1 MSIHKLIVASR
12 FALSSS
18 LLSAFAVR
26 SMADDDGET
35 LGIIELEDNLADA
48 EKPPEL
54 PAGNYTGE
62 IQSVE
67 TAISGKGNEY
77 FAIAFKIAPS
87 EIPAE
92 LQDDFE
98 DGATLFYNRL
108 IKPKK
113 GDRRALY
120 NLKQFVEKLGLD
132 TNTTT
137 IDPNEWM
144 GQEARLKIVHEKYQ
158 GESRAQIKSVESAEG
173 RTASKASAKEPT
185 ADKAAPK
192 KPIVA
197 RGRR

>member
-12 FALSSS
+12 FALASN
-18 LLSAFAVR
+18 LLSMMIVR
-26 SMADDDGET
+26 DDEDGET
-35 LGIIELEDNLADA
+35 LGLIELEDNLADA

-67 TAISGKGNEY
+67 VATSQKGNEY

-87 EIPAE
+87 EIPADM
-92 LQDDFE
+92 QDDFE
-98 DGATLFYNRL
+98 DGATLYYNR
-108 IKPKK
+108 IVKPKK

-120 NLKQFVEKLGLD
+120 NLRQFIEKIGLD
-132 TNTTT
+132 SNTTT
-137 IDPNEWM
+137 IDPNQWM

-158 GESRAQIKSVESAEG
+158 GESRAQIKSIESAEG
-173 RTASKASAKEPT
+173 RATSSKASAKEEAAP
-185 ADKAAPK
+185 APK
-192 KPIVA
+192 KAANA